1 MTEEKD
7 VGQKEK
13 EHSEELDLN
22 LLSPEELVIV
32 KKYIVMTKYVIQ
44 NLKPIFPKLS
54 EITDLSAI
62 SSIINSIVIQTQRE
76 IERSEQKN
84 QNHFNNGENN
94 KKNNMNPVNI
104 ESLVN
109 ALSFKTSKNGKSEFA
124 SIDKDLGAKL
134 PQSFEYGEY
143 NYYNKG
149 DALIRVKKPQ
159 KQKNVQKR

>member
-1 MTEEKD
+1 MTEEKE
-7 VGQKEK
+7 VKKETQN
-13 EHSEELDLN
+13 EELDLN
-22 LLSPEELVIV
+22 LLSSAERAIV
-32 KKYIVMTKYVIQ
+32 QKYIAMTKYVIQ

-62 SSIINSIVIQTQRE
+62 SSIINSIVIQAQRE

-134 PQSFEYGEY
+134 PQSFEYGGY

-149 DALIRVKKPQ
+149 DALIRVKKTP
-159 KQKNVQKR
+159 KQKNAQKQ